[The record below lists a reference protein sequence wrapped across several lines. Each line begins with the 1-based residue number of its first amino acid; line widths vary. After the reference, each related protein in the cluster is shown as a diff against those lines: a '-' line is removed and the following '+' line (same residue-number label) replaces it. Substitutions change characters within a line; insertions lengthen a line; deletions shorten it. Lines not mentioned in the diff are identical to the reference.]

1 MRVGSDVGTK
11 HYDPGFAGST
21 EALTQEM
28 PLDLLQQS
36 FDDEGF
42 TVYDDEVCVCI
53 VYLKGIDTFLN
64 LLIYGVHK
72 TNAWVADIQYNK
84 WLIWSLG

>member
-1 MRVGSDVGTK
+1 
-11 HYDPGFAGST
+11 
-21 EALTQEM
+21 M

-42 TVYDDEVCVCI
+42 TVYDDELCVYI

-72 TNAWVADIQYNK
+72 ANT
-84 WLIWSLG
+84 